1 MFFMF
6 IWKNSENT
14 FMRERENSKIIRQRL
29 QLLDRLASF
38 KVNHESKFLTVL
50 EMPDGL
56 PVLYTNTTM
65 DFREFTSFE
74 FSTTL
79 IYTSVSG

>member
-1 MFFMF
+1 
-6 IWKNSENT
+6 
-14 FMRERENSKIIRQRL
+14 MRERKNSKIIRQRL

-56 PVLYTNTTM
+56 PVLYTKLPWILENLRHSN
-65 DFREFTSFE
+65 FQPR
-74 FSTTL
+74 
-79 IYTSVSG
+79 